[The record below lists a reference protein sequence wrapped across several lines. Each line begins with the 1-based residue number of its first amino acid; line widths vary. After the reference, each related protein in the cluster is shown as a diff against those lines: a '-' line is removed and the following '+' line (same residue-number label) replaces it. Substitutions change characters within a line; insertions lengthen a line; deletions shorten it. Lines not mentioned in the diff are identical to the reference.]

1 MANELSFDEFHALL
15 RQVDQAGILQA
26 VDESASQNISAVFRE
41 GWEVFLSRLD
51 RVIGAM
57 TPEERREPDQ
67 IALHRRHEIA
77 AQSNTASE
85 EIDRVIA
92 QFVKLRALK
101 RQLAEMTTWQQIDLV
116 FNWNR
121 TIEAR

>member
-1 MANELSFDEFHALL
+1 MGKDLSFDEFRALL

-26 VDESASQNISAVFRE
+26 VDEAASQNISAVFRE

-67 IALHRRHEIA
+67 IPLHRRHEIA
-77 AQSNTASE
+77 AQSNTPSE
-85 EIDRVIA
+85 EIDRVLA
-92 QFVKLRALK
+92 QFLKLRALK

-121 TIEAR
+121 TIEAG